1 MKVRRIKM
9 THKFTQTLRVFFQL
23 NRKLH
28 ELVCLCECIY
38 NSVCVCVRSDS
49 MTVVCVWL
57 RARAQVREC
66 VTFSKCLNN
75 KQQTGTHDGV
85 FVCVREGGKR
95 GETTGPRH
103 PPADVCG
110 SV

>member
-9 THKFTQTLRVFFQL
+9 THKFTQTLRVFIQL

-28 ELVCLCECIY
+28 ELLCECIY

>member
-9 THKFTQTLRVFFQL
+9 THKFTQTLRVFIQL

-49 MTVVCVWL
+49 MTVECVCVAACT
-57 RARAQVREC
+57 R
-66 VTFSKCLNN
+66 
-75 KQQTGTHDGV
+75 TGTGV
-85 FVCVREGGKR
+85 C
-95 GETTGPRH
+95 
-103 PPADVCG
+103 DVFK
-110 SV
+110 VP